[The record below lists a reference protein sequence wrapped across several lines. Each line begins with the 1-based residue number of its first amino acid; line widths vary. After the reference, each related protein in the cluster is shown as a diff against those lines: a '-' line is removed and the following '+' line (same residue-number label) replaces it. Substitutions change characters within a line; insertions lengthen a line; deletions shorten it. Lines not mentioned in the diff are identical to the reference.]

1 MSKPNTPQASPPRAL
16 RWAVAGSVVVMI
28 AAGGLFYYASKM
40 AAAKRQHNH
49 DEVVVNINAHS
60 CDPNEL
66 TVPAGRASFRIVNR
80 SERAV
85 EWEILDGVLV
95 IEERENIAPGLSQ
108 VINANLQP
116 GDYAITCGLLSN
128 PRGVLHVTPTAASDA
143 AAKAKPSMVAFVG
156 PLSEFRVY
164 LATQGSA
171 LIKAVTALNQA
182 IASGDLAQ
190 AQALYLP
197 ARAAYQRLAPAAQ
210 RLAEL
215 DNSINARADY
225 FEKRE
230 QDPAFVG
237 FHRVEYALFQQ
248 RQPRRL
254 EPGRRAP
261 AGRRHPRSNSKLLAQ
276 SLPPEQIGE
285 HRGAQPQHPWPT
297 CAPPAVK
304 EERYSHADLNGFASN
319 LETAHK
325 VVELLRPMLSK
336 SAPELL
342 PKIDAALSDF
352 DSVLNSFKVRTATP
366 LTTRSVAHNANR
378 SPTRPRHSPTLWMAS
393 IPPSASPACKQKTN
407 TDERIAK
414 PRCATSPPADGH
426 GCRRRRPGRIG
437 PELLGD
443 GCSPAQVTEAPSSD
457 KTEDRHDFHGVH
469 QTGIVTPRPASGMLV
484 SFDVLASDRQDR

>member
-49 DEVVVNINAHS
+49 DEVVVNIHPGS
-60 CDPNEL
+60 CEPNEL
-66 TVPAGRASFRIVNR
+66 SVPAGRASFRIVNR
-80 SERAV
+80 SDRAV

-171 LIKAVTALNQA
+171 LIRAVTALNQA
-182 IASGDLAQ
+182 INSGDLAQ
-190 AQALYLP
+190 AQAAYLP

-237 FHRVEYALFQQ
+237 FHRIEYALFQQ
-248 RQPRRL
+248 RNLDGLAPIAERL
-254 EPGRRAP
+254 LGDV
-261 AGRRHPRSNSKLLAQ
+261 NTLKQQLLAQ
-276 SLPPEQIGE
+276 SLPPEQLVEILVRNLNTLADVRAASGE
-285 HRGAQPQHPWPT
+285 
-297 CAPPAVK
+297 
-304 EERYSHADLNGFASN
+304 EERYSHGDLNGFAAN

-325 VVELLRPMLSK
+325 VVELLRPLLTK
-336 SAPELL
+336 SAADLL
-342 PKIDAALSDF
+342 PKIDSALADF
-352 DSVLNSFKVRTATP
+352 DNTLNSFKVKDGYASYDTVSGEQRKQIADK
-366 LTTRSVAHNANR
+366 AK
-378 SPTRPRHSPTLWMAS
+378 TLADALDG
-393 IPPSASPACKQKTN
+393 IDPA
-407 TDERIAK
+407 
-414 PRCATSPPADGH
+414 
-426 GCRRRRPGRIG
+426 
-437 PELLGD
+437 LGL
-443 GCSPAQVTEAPSSD
+443 
-457 KTEDRHDFHGVH
+457 
-469 QTGIVTPRPASGMLV
+469 SGL
-484 SFDVLASDRQDR
+484 

>member
-80 SERAV
+80 SDRAV

-182 IASGDLAQ
+182 IAGGDLAQ

-248 RQPRRL
+248 RSLDSLTPVAERL
-254 EPGRRAP
+254 LADVTTL
-261 AGRRHPRSNSKLLAQ
+261 KQQLLAQ
-276 SLPPEQIGE
+276 SLPPEQLVSIVVRNLNTLADVRAASGE
-285 HRGAQPQHPWPT
+285 
-297 CAPPAVK
+297 

-325 VVELLRPMLSK
+325 VVELLRPMLTR
-336 SAPELL
+336 SAPDLL

-352 DSVLNSFKVRTATP
+352 DSVLNSFKVKDGYATYDMVSGEQRKQIADKAQA
-366 LTTRSVAHNANR
+366 LADA
-378 SPTRPRHSPTLWMAS
+378 LDG
-393 IPPSASPACKQKTN
+393 IDPA
-407 TDERIAK
+407 
-414 PRCATSPPADGH
+414 
-426 GCRRRRPGRIG
+426 
-437 PELLGD
+437 LGL
-443 GCSPAQVTEAPSSD
+443 
-457 KTEDRHDFHGVH
+457 
-469 QTGIVTPRPASGMLV
+469 SGL
-484 SFDVLASDRQDR
+484 

>member
-1 MSKPNTPQASPPRAL
+1 MSKPNIPQASPPRAL

-49 DEVVVNINAHS
+49 DEVVVNIHPGS
-60 CDPNEL
+60 CEPNEL
-66 TVPAGRASFRIVNR
+66 SVPAGRASFRIVNR
-80 SERAV
+80 SDRAV

-171 LIKAVTALNQA
+171 LIRAVTALNQA
-182 IASGDLAQ
+182 ITRGDLAQ
-190 AQALYLP
+190 AQAAYLP

-237 FHRVEYALFQQ
+237 FHRIEYALFQQ
-248 RQPRRL
+248 RSLDGLSPVAERL
-254 EPGRRAP
+254 LGDV
-261 AGRRHPRSNSKLLAQ
+261 NTLKQQLLAQ
-276 SLPPEQIGE
+276 SLPPEQLVEILVRNLNTLADVRAASGE
-285 HRGAQPQHPWPT
+285 
-297 CAPPAVK
+297 
-304 EERYSHADLNGFASN
+304 EERYSHSDLNGFAAN

-325 VVELLRPMLSK
+325 VVELLRPLLSK
-336 SAPELL
+336 SAAELL
-342 PKIDAALSDF
+342 PKIDSALTDF
-352 DSVLNSFKVRTATP
+352 DNTLNGFKVKDGYASYDTVSGEQRKQIADK
-366 LTTRSVAHNANR
+366 AK
-378 SPTRPRHSPTLWMAS
+378 TLADALDG
-393 IPPSASPACKQKTN
+393 IDPA
-407 TDERIAK
+407 
-414 PRCATSPPADGH
+414 
-426 GCRRRRPGRIG
+426 
-437 PELLGD
+437 LGL
-443 GCSPAQVTEAPSSD
+443 
-457 KTEDRHDFHGVH
+457 
-469 QTGIVTPRPASGMLV
+469 SGL
-484 SFDVLASDRQDR
+484 